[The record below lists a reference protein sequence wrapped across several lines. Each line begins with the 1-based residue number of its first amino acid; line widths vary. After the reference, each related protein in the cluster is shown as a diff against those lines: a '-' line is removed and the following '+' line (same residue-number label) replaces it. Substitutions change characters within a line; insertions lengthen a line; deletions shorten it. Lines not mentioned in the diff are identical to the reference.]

1 MVNIN
6 GRETDAAGKTVAAY
20 LTESG
25 YDVLRVAVE
34 RNGAIVPK
42 GDFSALCL
50 AEEDVLEVVSFVGGG

>member
-1 MVNIN
+1 MKIN
-6 GRETDAAGKTVAAY
+6 GKPVSYIESETLRACLERLGFDPA
-20 LTESG
+20 
-25 YDVLRVAVE
+25 RVAVE